1 MINLCQYL
9 PTYSVYSHYTHK
21 YPMNILWIKDLLSYN
36 SLTSEKAD
44 CVSTVLMESYILVQ
58 KANDTSTP
66 TTLGK

>member
-1 MINLCQYL
+1 
-9 PTYSVYSHYTHK
+9 
-21 YPMNILWIKDLLSYN
+21 MNILWIKDLLSYY

-66 TTLGK
+66 TILGK

>member
-1 MINLCQYL
+1 
-9 PTYSVYSHYTHK
+9 
-21 YPMNILWIKDLLSYN
+21 MNILWIKDLLSYN

-58 KANDTSTP
+58 KANDTSIP